1 MPTGK
6 PSKSNKNALRELM
19 RARPEFPELE
29 KTMDSL
35 RAAGDIEAA
44 ILGASMLEVELERL
58 LKSKLKSTDAT
69 LPDVLFGDRGPLSD
83 FSSKTL
89 VARAF
94 GFISEPMAG
103 ELKSI
108 SVIRNTFA
116 HAPTRLTFEHEAVA
130 KAVASLRMI
139 AAVKATAVAKGASF
153 DFAPTTKE
161 SYLLEVRVL
170 LIMFDGIRDH
180 GGLANDALTD
190 FLYPDREP

>member
-29 KTMDSL
+29 KTMESL

-58 LKSKLKSTDAT
+58 LKSKLKSTDAA
-69 LPDVLFGDRGPLSD
+69 LPDMLFGDRGPLSD
-83 FSSKTL
+83 FNSKTL
-89 VARAF
+89 VAKAF
-94 GFISEPMAG
+94 GFISDPMAG

-116 HAPTRLTFEHEAVA
+116 HAPTRITFEHEAVA
-130 KAVASLRMI
+130 KEVAALQMI
-139 AAVKATAVAKGASF
+139 AAMKAEAAAKGAAF
-153 DFAPTTKE
+153 DFARTTKD

-170 LIMFDGIRDH
+170 LILFDGVRDH

-190 FLYPDREP
+190 ILYPDQNP